1 MSILDLKVRKVL
13 EIAADVYV
21 TFCIV
26 ITSSILF
33 GLFMN
38 FMMNSLVY
46 NK

>member
-13 EIAADVYV
+13 EIAADVYT

-26 ITSSILF
+26 ITSSIIF

-38 FMMNSLVY
+38 FMMNWLIY
-46 NK
+46 KK